1 MFQIK
6 FIILDI
12 SIIKLISWSKLKS
25 LSKLEKYNRYLLVII
40 FFVMWTFYLI
50 KFNKKKSIKKSVKI
64 KNLKYQSKRALVDP
78 IERSF
83 FSYDRRV
90 ALAARCQP
98 IVEYI
103 IVRKTEKSAIDSG

>member
-40 FFVMWTFYLI
+40 FFVIWTFYLI
-50 KFNKKKSIKKSVKI
+50 KKNRS
-64 KNLKYQSKRALVDP
+64 KNLLKLR
-78 IERSF
+78 I
-83 FSYDRRV
+83 
-90 ALAARCQP
+90 
-98 IVEYI
+98 
-103 IVRKTEKSAIDSG
+103 